1 MAFLVVNPNGKEIVF
16 QRKPTR
22 RDEVINK
29 KKVTTWYPFSD
40 IQDSAPN
47 FFVVLPSGS
56 IKKLIGR
63 EITWENEP
71 IEI

>member
-29 KKVTTWYPFSD
+29 KRVTTWYPFSD
-40 IQDSAPN
+40 IQDGAPN
-47 FFVVLPSGS
+47 FFVVLPPGS